1 MRLKC
6 IGYEDDGCLVI
17 HGPNLNILYKFMN
30 AGLAKSNQWAK
41 ESGLE
46 ISHSKTVA
54 MVFTNKDK
62 SSYQLPAEGLKIDGR
77 AIELSEKAKYLGVTL
92 DNKLKWDHHI
102 NEKTKRAKN
111 LLFML
116 RGIVGSFW

>member
-1 MRLKC
+1 
-6 IGYEDDGCLVI
+6 
-17 HGPNLNILYKFMN
+17 MN
-30 AGLAKSNQWAK
+30 KGLAKADEWAK
-41 ESGLE
+41 DSGLQ

-54 MVFTNKDK
+54 MIFTNKEK
-62 SSYQLPAEGLKIDGR
+62 SSYTIPAEKLNIDGQT
-77 AIELSEKAKYLGVTL
+77 IELSEQAKYLGVTL

-116 RGIVGSFW
+116 RGIVGTFWGPSPKMMLWAYTSMVLSLIHI